1 LAGPNPGDSYLLRA
15 AQTLRKSSCGP
26 EDRFHTHSASA
37 TLGKPNPVT
46 FGASRE
52 SYQFLDASLTGETV
66 LRSMGSPPV
75 DRAETRFDVAW
86 GEVTGAVGDTV
97 TVLPIAVAVA
107 TLTDLSLSTLL
118 LGFAVF
124 QVVWGLRY
132 GYPMSVEPMKAL
144 AALVIAG
151 GLSTGEYLAA
161 GLLAGVT
168 LLAIGRTGT
177 LARLA
182 PYVGEPVVRGIQVGV
197 ALILLRTGVTTGLET
212 PSLAAL
218 AAVVALGT
226 VLTGHRE
233 VAALAVLGLGAALAV
248 GAAGPVTPRLPDVA
262 LLDPAA
268 LAVSRN
274 AVGATLGQL
283 AMTVGNAAVATSL
296 LVEEYFDAETS
307 PDDLS
312 TSMGVMNLLAVP
324 LGAMPMCHGSGG
336 VAGKHAF
343 GARTATAN
351 LVLGGLYLVLA
362 VAVDAVAAFP
372 MAVLGVVL
380 VLVAVELGRSGLDTE
395 DPLLTGA
402 VGVTT
407 LLADVGVAFGVGV
420 VGFHALKRGRDGR

>member
-1 LAGPNPGDSYLLRA
+1 MRASLAGW
-15 AQTLRKSSCGP
+15 T
-26 EDRFHTHSASA
+26 
-37 TLGKPNPVT
+37 
-46 FGASRE
+46 E
-52 SYQFLDASLTGETV
+52 S
-66 LRSMGSPPV
+66 
-75 DRAETRFDVAW
+75 RFDVAW

-97 TVLPIAVAVA
+97 TVLPIVVAVA
-107 TLTDLSLSTLL
+107 ALTDLSLSHLL

-132 GYPMSVEPMKAL
+132 GHPMSVEPMKAL

-151 GLSTGEYLAA
+151 GLSTGEYVAA

-168 LLAIGRTGT
+168 LLVVGRTGT

-197 ALILLRTGVTTGLET
+197 ALILLRTGVTTGLAA

-218 AAVVALGT
+218 AVVVALVT
-226 VLTGHRE
+226 VVTGHRD

-248 GAAGPVTPRLPDVA
+248 TAAGTITPRLPTPT
-262 LLDPAA
+262 LLDPAT
-268 LAVSRN
+268 LSFSRN
-274 AVGATLGQL
+274 AVGATVGQL

-296 LVEEYFDAETS
+296 LVEEYFDADAS

-336 VAGKHAF
+336 VAGKYAF
-343 GARTATAN
+343 GARTATSN

-362 VAVDAVAAFP
+362 VVAVDAVAAFP

-380 VLVAVELGRSGLDTE
+380 VLVAIELGRSGVDTE

-402 VGVTT
+402 VGVTA
-407 LLADVGVAFGVGV
+407 LLVNVGVAFGVGI
-420 VGFHALKRGRDGR
+420 VGYHALKRVRGET

>member
-1 LAGPNPGDSYLLRA
+1 MRASLAGW
-15 AQTLRKSSCGP
+15 T
-26 EDRFHTHSASA
+26 
-37 TLGKPNPVT
+37 
-46 FGASRE
+46 E
-52 SYQFLDASLTGETV
+52 S
-66 LRSMGSPPV
+66 
-75 DRAETRFDVAW
+75 RFDVAW

-97 TVLPIAVAVA
+97 TVLPIVVAVA
-107 TLTDLSLSTLL
+107 ALSDLSLSHLL

-132 GYPMSVEPMKAL
+132 GHPMSVEPMKAL

-151 GLSTGEYLAA
+151 GLSTGEYVAA

-168 LLAIGRTGT
+168 LLVVGRTGT

-197 ALILLRTGVTTGLET
+197 ALILLRTGVTTGLAA

-218 AAVVALGT
+218 AVVVALVT
-226 VLTGHRE
+226 VVTGHRD

-248 GAAGPVTPRLPDVA
+248 TAAGTITPRLPTPT
-262 LLDPAA
+262 LLDPAT
-268 LAVSRN
+268 LSFSRN
-274 AVGATLGQL
+274 AVGATVGQL

-296 LVEEYFDAETS
+296 LVEEYFDADAS

-336 VAGKHAF
+336 VAGKYAF
-343 GARTATAN
+343 GARTATSN

-362 VAVDAVAAFP
+362 VVAVDAVAAFP

-380 VLVAVELGRSGLDTE
+380 VLVAIELGRSGVDTE

-402 VGVTT
+402 VGVTA
-407 LLADVGVAFGVGV
+407 LLVNVGVAFGVGI
-420 VGFHALKRGRDGR
+420 VGYHALKRVRGET

>member
-1 LAGPNPGDSYLLRA
+1 MRASLAGW
-15 AQTLRKSSCGP
+15 T
-26 EDRFHTHSASA
+26 
-37 TLGKPNPVT
+37 
-46 FGASRE
+46 E
-52 SYQFLDASLTGETV
+52 S
-66 LRSMGSPPV
+66 
-75 DRAETRFDVAW
+75 RFDVAW

-97 TVLPIAVAVA
+97 TVLPIVVAVA
-107 TLTDLSLSTLL
+107 ALTDLSLSHLL

-132 GYPMSVEPMKAL
+132 GHPMSVEPMKAL

-151 GLSTGEYLAA
+151 GLSTGEYVAA

-168 LLAIGRTGT
+168 LLAVGRTGT

-197 ALILLRTGVTTGLET
+197 ALILLRTGVTTGLAA

-218 AAVVALGT
+218 AVVVALVT
-226 VLTGHRE
+226 VVTGHRD

-248 GAAGPVTPRLPDVA
+248 TAAGTITPRLPTPT
-262 LLDPAA
+262 LLDPAT
-268 LAVSRN
+268 LSFSRN
-274 AVGATLGQL
+274 AVGATVGQL

-296 LVEEYFDAETS
+296 LVEEYFDADAS

-336 VAGKHAF
+336 VAGKYAF
-343 GARTATAN
+343 GARTATSN
-351 LVLGGLYLVLA
+351 LVLGALYLVLA
-362 VAVDAVAAFP
+362 VVAVDAVAAFP

-380 VLVAVELGRSGLDTE
+380 VLVAIELGRSGVDTE

-402 VGVTT
+402 VGVTA
-407 LLADVGVAFGVGV
+407 LLVNVGVAFGVGI
-420 VGFHALKRGRDGR
+420 VGYHALKRVRGET

>member
-1 LAGPNPGDSYLLRA
+1 MRASLAGW
-15 AQTLRKSSCGP
+15 T
-26 EDRFHTHSASA
+26 
-37 TLGKPNPVT
+37 
-46 FGASRE
+46 E
-52 SYQFLDASLTGETV
+52 S
-66 LRSMGSPPV
+66 
-75 DRAETRFDVAW
+75 RFDVAW

-97 TVLPIAVAVA
+97 TVLPIVVAVA
-107 TLTDLSLSTLL
+107 ALTDLSLSHLL

-132 GYPMSVEPMKAL
+132 GHPMSVEPMKAL

-151 GLSTGEYLAA
+151 GLSTGEYVAA

-168 LLAIGRTGT
+168 LLVVGRTGT

-197 ALILLRTGVTTGLET
+197 ALILLRTGVTTGLAA

-218 AAVVALGT
+218 AVVVALVT
-226 VLTGHRE
+226 VVTGHRD

-248 GAAGPVTPRLPDVA
+248 TAAGTITPRLPTPP
-262 LLDPAA
+262 LLDPAT
-268 LAVSRN
+268 LSFSRN
-274 AVGATLGQL
+274 AVGATVGQL

-296 LVEEYFDAETS
+296 LVEEYFDADAS

-336 VAGKHAF
+336 VAGKYAF
-343 GARTATAN
+343 GARTATSN

-362 VAVDAVAAFP
+362 VVAVDAVAAFP

-380 VLVAVELGRSGLDTE
+380 VLVAIELGRSGVDTE

-402 VGVTT
+402 VGVTA
-407 LLADVGVAFGVGV
+407 LLVNVGVAFGVGI
-420 VGFHALKRGRDGR
+420 VGYHALKRVRGET

>member
-1 LAGPNPGDSYLLRA
+1 MR
-15 AQTLRKSSCGP
+15 
-26 EDRFHTHSASA
+26 
-37 TLGKPNPVT
+37 
-46 FGASRE
+46 
-52 SYQFLDASLTGETV
+52 ASLARWTD
-66 LRSMGSPPV
+66 S
-75 DRAETRFDVAW
+75 RFDVAW
-86 GEVTGAVGDTV
+86 GELTGAVGDTV
-97 TVLPIAVAVA
+97 TVLPIVVAVA
-107 TLTDLSLSTLL
+107 ALTDLSLSTLL
-118 LGFAVF
+118 VGFAVF

-132 GYPMSVEPMKAL
+132 GHPMSVEPMKAL

-218 AAVVALGT
+218 AVVVALGT
-226 VLTGHRE
+226 VLAGHRE

-274 AVGATLGQL
+274 AVGATVGQL

-296 LVEEYFDAETS
+296 FVEEYFDAGAS

-336 VAGKHAF
+336 VAGKYAF
-343 GARTATAN
+343 GARTATSN
-351 LVLGGLYLVLA
+351 LILGGLYLVLA
-362 VAVDAVAAFP
+362 VVAVDAVAVFP

-380 VLVAVELGRSGLDTE
+380 VLVAVELGRSGVDT
-395 DPLLTGA
+395 DSPVLTGL
-402 VGVTT
+402 VGVTA
-407 LLADVGVAFGVGV
+407 LLVNVGVAFGVGV
-420 VGFHALKRGRDGR
+420 VGYHALRRMRGN